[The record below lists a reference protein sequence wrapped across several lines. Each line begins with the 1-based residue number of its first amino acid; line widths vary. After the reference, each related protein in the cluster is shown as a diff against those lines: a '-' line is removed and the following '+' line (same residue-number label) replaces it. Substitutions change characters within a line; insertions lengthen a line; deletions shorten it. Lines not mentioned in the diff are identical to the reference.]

1 MFRQINNTGGD
12 GMNELYSTIATSG
25 ICAVLLAAV
34 LFGVYKI
41 AVSLI
46 NGVSEMIKNAVFQV
60 SIDSKDNRKKE
71 D

>member
-1 MFRQINNTGGD
+1 
-12 GMNELYSTIATSG
+12 MNDIYTTIATSG

-46 NGVSEMIKNAVFQV
+46 NGVSEMIKNAIFHVT
-60 SIDSKDNRKKE
+60 IDTKDSEREKKE
-71 D
+71 

>member
-1 MFRQINNTGGD
+1 
-12 GMNELYSTIATSG
+12 MNEIYNVIATSG
-25 ICAVLLAAV
+25 ICAILLVSV

-46 NGVSEMIKNAVFQV
+46 NGVSEMIKNAVFHV
-60 SIDSKDNRKKE
+60 TVDSKDNRKKE

>member
-1 MFRQINNTGGD
+1 
-12 GMNELYSTIATSG
+12 MNDIYTTIATSG

-46 NGVSEMIKNAVFQV
+46 NGVSEMIKNAIFHVT
-60 SIDSKDNRKKE
+60 IDTKQDNKE
-71 D
+71 DK

>member
-1 MFRQINNTGGD
+1 
-12 GMNELYSTIATSG
+12 MNDIYTTIATSG

-46 NGVSEMIKNAVFQV
+46 NGISSMIQNAIFHVTIDTKN
-60 SIDSKDNRKKE
+60 DDNKGEK
-71 D
+71 

>member
-1 MFRQINNTGGD
+1 
-12 GMNELYSTIATSG
+12 MNDIYTTIATSG

-46 NGVSEMIKNAVFQV
+46 NGVSEMIKNAIFHVT
-60 SIDSKDNRKKE
+60 IDTKQDKWEVK
-71 D
+71 

>member
-1 MFRQINNTGGD
+1 
-12 GMNELYSTIATSG
+12 MNEIYTTIATSG

-46 NGVSEMIKNAVFQV
+46 TGVSEMIKNAVFHV
-60 SIDSKDNRKKE
+60 TVDSKDNRKKE